1 MCGITGTAGYLNPG
15 LVNRM
20 NAAMR
25 HRGPDGMGDYQ
36 DMGARVALGHV
47 RLSILDLSEAAAQ
60 PMTSRDGRYVI
71 SFNGEIYNFRELRT
85 ELARDYTFR
94 STGDT
99 EVLLRGLEVHGEKF
113 IQRLN
118 GIFAFACW
126 DTLERELLLVRDQLG
141 IKPLYITELPQGG
154 IAFAS
159 EIKSLLQCPGVSR
172 EPDFVALQ
180 QHFAFCHASGNRT
193 AIKSIKRLPA
203 GNILKWSPQ
212 RGTQRYPYFKLEFS
226 TDTSS
231 HAEAVERLVTEIET
245 ATKRQMVADVPVG
258 AFLSGGLDSS
268 LLTTIAAREN
278 PDLQCFTVSVD
289 AADNKL
295 DQVSPD
301 IPYARKL
308 AEILGLTLHEIRMN
322 SSVADMWPKMIFHLD
337 EPIVDPA
344 VFSCYR
350 ICEAAREMGIKVLL
364 SGQGADEL
372 FGGYPRYWLMNTWNR
387 LNVIPESVRGMI
399 SRSGSLLPGSW
410 TGSLGANMRRVR
422 RVLTAADLSPNRR
435 FLEYS
440 ASTPQHEISAIL
452 GPAFREA
459 VGSQEAA
466 DECLLGMDESRW
478 DVPDCYYERDLKTYL
493 CNHNLLYTDK
503 MSMATGVEARV
514 PLLDMELVN
523 LATRYPDAWKVAR
536 GKTKKIL
543 REASAEIVPREI
555 IKRKKAG
562 FGGPYRG
569 WLRNDLS
576 EMWHDFTSDSVINQR
591 GWFDADALRSAR
603 ERSDSGKVD
612 LYQLQWAVLT
622 MELWARQYIDD
633 TAASETRVAA

>member
-1 MCGITGTAGYLNPG
+1 MCGINGTAGYLEPG
-15 LVNRM
+15 LIQRM
-20 NAAMR
+20 NVAMR
-25 HRGPDGMGDYQ
+25 HRGPDGMGIYEDV
-36 DMGARVALGHV
+36 GARLALGHV
-47 RLSILDLSEAAAQ
+47 RLSILDLSNAAAQ
-60 PMTSRDGRYVI
+60 PMHSRCGRYVLV
-71 SFNGEIYNFRELRT
+71 FNGEIYNFRELRR

-99 EVLLRGLEVHGEKF
+99 EVLLRGLEVQGEEF
-113 IQRLN
+113 IKRLN

-126 DTLERELLLVRDQLG
+126 DALERELIVVRDQLG
-141 IKPLYITELPQGG
+141 IKPLYLTELPRGG

-159 EIKSLLQCPGVSR
+159 EIKSLLQIPDVPR

-180 QHFAFCHASGNRT
+180 QHFAFCHASEDRT
-193 AIKSIKRLPA
+193 ALAAVRRLPA
-203 GNILKWSPQ
+203 GQILKWSPTKGMRQ
-212 RGTQRYPYFKLEFS
+212 YPYWKLEFG
-226 TDTSS
+226 TDTTS
-231 HAEAVERLVTEIET
+231 HKDAVDRLVTEIET

-278 PDLQCFTVSVD
+278 SDLQCFTVSVD
-289 AADNKL
+289 ASDNRL

-308 AEILGLTLHEIRMN
+308 AQLLGLTLHEIKMT
-322 SSVADMWPKMIFHLD
+322 SSVADMWPKMIYHLD

-350 ICEAAREMGIKVLL
+350 ICEAARDMGIKVLL

-372 FGGYPRYWLMNTWNR
+372 FGGYPRYWLMNVWNR
-387 LNVIPESVRGMI
+387 LNVIPSAARQLIARG
-399 SRSGSLLPGSW
+399 GALLPGSW
-410 TGSLGANMRRVR
+410 SGAAGANLRRVR
-422 RVLTAADLSPNRR
+422 RVLTAANLSPNRR

-440 ASTPQHEISAIL
+440 AGTPQAEISAIL
-452 GPAFREA
+452 SPGFRDA
-459 VGSQEAA
+459 VGSKSAT
-466 DECLLGMDESRW
+466 DECLDKMNSSRW
-478 DVPDCYYERDLKTYL
+478 PAPDCYYERDLKTYL

-503 MSMATGVEARV
+503 MSMAVGVEARV

-523 LATRYPDAWKVAR
+523 LAVRYPDAWKVAA
-536 GKTKKIL
+536 GKTKRIL
-543 REASAEIVPREI
+543 REAAAEIVPPEI

-569 WLRNDLS
+569 WLRNDLA
-576 EMWHDFTSDSVINQR
+576 EMWQDFSSPSMVNRR

-612 LYQLQWAVLT
+612 LYQLQWAVLS
-622 MELWARQYIDD
+622 MELWAQQYIDD
-633 TAASETRVAA
+633 AASQQPRIAA